1 MGALKKFTPAPV
13 PRRREFVAYL
23 SDAAAGALTQLEAAV
38 GGRQALV
45 EVVLHAPTGHG
56 LDGVIALLANPQND
70 ARALSLLCREAG
82 ISVGELLEAYKQG
95 RLARAQVRAIDLVA
109 EHLPAVMEDLLLR
122 AQPHTVDCGACRG
135 KGEVTQEDG
144 PALPC
149 DACAATG
156 KRLVLPDLDRQKVA
170 LDLAQMTPKG
180 KGALVVVNQSSAPST
195 DASPE
200 GFDLL
205 LRMAD
210 RVLYGRERVIEGE
223 TVPDEPSPAPAPE

>member
-109 EHLPAVMEDLLLR
+109 EHLPAVVEDLLLR
-122 AQPHTVDCGACRG
+122 AQPHTVTCRACGETGTEMDGSKCADC
-135 KGEVTQEDG
+135 DG
-144 PALPC
+144 
-149 DACAATG
+149 TG
-156 KRLVLPDLDRQKVA
+156 KRLVLPDLDRQKLA
-170 LDLAQMTPKG
+170 LDLAQMSPKG
-180 KGALVVVNQSSAPST
+180 KGALVVVNQQAAPST